1 MRHQSDSQIS
11 DPEPEAKSHHQSNL
25 TNPKIYLIGLFNYF
39 CKENLKSDNYPHQ
52 SIIFS
57 KSGKSL
63 DDGNDDAIVDGNDG
77 DDDDDDDGDDDDG
90 WLGCQ

>member
-1 MRHQSDSQIS
+1 M
-11 DPEPEAKSHHQSNL
+11 
-25 TNPKIYLIGLFNYF
+25 IGLFNYF

-52 SIIFS
+52 SITFS

-63 DDGNDDAIVDGNDG
+63 DDGNDDAIDDGNDG
-77 DDDDDDDGDDDDG
+77 DDDGDDVGDDDGDDDDDDDDGDDDDG